1 MPRYMQQMGFT
12 NAGFRSCT
20 APADTPFQHRDVCRG
35 QAKRQE
41 DDLRL
46 KRNIEERRRE
56 KEEEARA
63 REKIRVK
70 LGTATCFLHNAP
82 YSLFN
87 K

>member
-1 MPRYMQQMGFT
+1 VR
-12 NAGFRSCT
+12 
-20 APADTPFQHRDVCRG
+20 

-70 LGTATCFLHNAP
+70 LGAP
-82 YSLFN
+82 AARGA
-87 K
+87 

>member
-1 MPRYMQQMGFT
+1 M
-12 NAGFRSCT
+12 AHDS
-20 APADTPFQHRDVCRG
+20 APDAVGGRPAR

-41 DDLRL
+41 DELRL

-70 LGTATCFLHNAP
+70 LGAP
-82 YSLFN
+82 AARQHRAARGAWGGTGGLASQPV
-87 K
+87 